1 MIRRPPRSTRTD
13 TLFPYTTLFR
23 SQAFD
28 AFLKTRLFGPLG
40 MTSTFFQVPASE
52 AGRLSTNYFPMGGV
66 LLPIDPGTSSIY
78 LDKPPMPYGGG
89 GLVSSARDYDRFLAM
104 LLGEGA
110 PDGGRSMKPATTRH
124 AMASLSTTDVAT
136 RGSM

>member
-1 MIRRPPRSTRTD
+1 MGRGIEVVSG
-13 TLFPYTTLFR
+13 
-23 SQAFD
+23 QAFD

-89 GLVSSARDYDRFLAM
+89 GLVSSARDFDRFLAM
-104 LLGEGA
+104 LPGEEVGRGA
-110 PDGGRSMKPATTRH
+110 GRGR
-124 AMASLSTTDVAT
+124 
-136 RGSM
+136 